1 MEQPQASAGG
11 WGGKAFAAAC
21 AVNMLTFVM
30 HTAARFAGAEP
41 PQEPDQKRLV
51 ELMSSVQ
58 VHLPGATR
66 STQELLDGFGWH
78 FGLSH
83 LAMGVIGLAVGR
95 TAGRR
100 AYAGAAAVVMAVLTV
115 NSQIHF
121 FAVPTACMALAAVLY
136 GAAFFLTRRS

>member
-1 MEQPQASAGG
+1 MERSQAGAGG
-11 WGGKAFAAAC
+11 WGGKVFAAAC
-21 AVNMLTFVM
+21 AVNILTFAM

-41 PQEPDQKRLV
+41 PVAPDQKQLV
-51 ELMSSVQ
+51 DLMSSVQ
-58 VHLPGATR
+58 IHLPGAVR

-83 LAMGVIGLAVGR
+83 LAIGAMGLAVGR

-100 AYAGAAAVVMAVLTV
+100 AYAGAAAVAMAVLTV

-136 GAAFFLTRRS
+136 GAAFFLCRRS